1 MEILKK
7 EKILNCIHYK
17 CDVLPSVEICKLDQ
31 GQTKEMVF
39 RRNEIAFMLKGEIRF
54 AFRNHAEKVVS
65 EGEFIFVPVGGTFRY
80 TVVKKARVLI
90 IRLNENIKLCEG
102 YLIEE
107 LYTQGGSQVGNVRRE
122 ICAMAINRPLQL
134 FLAGLN
140 ITIQE
145 GLNCRYYFDTKSKEL
160 FILLRAYYSL
170 EQLRDFFSLIISPD
184 TAFSE
189 YIRANHQHYK
199 TAKELAEAMH
209 MTPKLFSKKFI
220 KVFGEPS
227 IIWMKKEKALSVYS
241 ELHSG
246 QAPIAHIV
254 DKYRF
259 SSQSHLNKFCKKE
272 FGRNPGEIRKRV

>member
-1 MEILKK
+1 METFKR
-7 EKILNCIHYK
+7 EKILSCIHYK
-17 CDVLPSVEICKLDQ
+17 CDIVPSVEICKLDQ
-31 GQTKEMVF
+31 GQTKEKIF
-39 RRNEIAFMLKGEIRF
+39 CRNEIAFILKGEIRF
-54 AFRNHAEKVVS
+54 AFRNLPEKVFR

-80 TVVKKARVLI
+80 TVLKKTRILI

-107 LYTQGGSQVGNVRRE
+107 LYTQGKSAIAQKRKE
-122 ICAMAINRPLQL
+122 ICVLPVNRPLRL
-134 FLAGLN
+134 FLNGLSE
-140 ITIQE
+140 TALD
-145 GLNCRYYFDTKSKEL
+145 GLNCRYYFDTKSREL

-227 IIWMKKEKALSVYS
+227 IHWMKKEKALSVYS
-241 ELHSG
+241 DLHSG
-246 QAPIAHIV
+246 RAPLAQLV

-259 SSQSHLNKFCKKE
+259 SSQSHLNKFCKRE
-272 FGRNPGEIRKRV
+272 FGKNPGEIRKRV